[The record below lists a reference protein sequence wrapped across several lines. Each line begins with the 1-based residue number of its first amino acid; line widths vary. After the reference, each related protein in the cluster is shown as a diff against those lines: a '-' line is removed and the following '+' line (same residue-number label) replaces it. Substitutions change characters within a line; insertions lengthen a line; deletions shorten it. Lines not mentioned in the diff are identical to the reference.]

1 MIGIIGLILAIAV
14 LIFGSYK
21 GLGALPV
28 TLLAAL
34 VAILTNGLDLWGSYA
49 TAYMGGYAGAYT
61 GYFLIF
67 IFSALYAKFME
78 ESGSAT
84 SIGYKLIDWFGNKHV
99 KIGRAHV

>member
-34 VAILTNGLDLWGSYA
+34 VAILTIPAIS
-49 TAYMGGYAGAYT
+49 
-61 GYFLIF
+61 
-67 IFSALYAKFME
+67 
-78 ESGSAT
+78 
-84 SIGYKLIDWFGNKHV
+84 
-99 KIGRAHV
+99 